1 MKKIDSLLQKAA
13 LFEKLAVY
21 GDRGSFLRAF
31 AQESQTLEQ
40 AQEAGGGWSNR
51 PRPGIP
57 APDPAAFGPS
67 MEGGSSPL
75 DYGSSPGSNIKD
87 YPKQN
92 VPGKVYPPIPKL
104 VQEHLSSIVTNR
116 RWGIPLLRNDGQIGP
131 ATEIALDAFK
141 KNMGLTPTT
150 PNSLVFPIIEK
161 EFAKDNATDWD
172 DVNNRKLQ
180 NNPAAFNGL
189 NIAPST
195 PFMGK
200 K

>member
-57 APDPAAFGPS
+57 APDPEAFGPS
-67 MEGGSSPL
+67 MDGGSSPL

-87 YPKQN
+87 FPAKSAPATNTGPSVTKIQN
-92 VPGKVYPPIPKL
+92 NLNYVLFGDPNNRLMPTPIK
-104 VQEHLSSIVTNR
+104 
-116 RWGIPLLRNDGQIGP
+116 NDGIFGDETKGAVRLFKEKFPRATSLNGP
-131 ATEIALDAFK
+131 ALYNYLNQLAESIHEAEAMK
-141 KNMGLTPTT
+141 KQQQAQL
-150 PNSLVFPIIEK
+150 
-161 EFAKDNATDWD
+161 AT
-172 DVNNRKLQ
+172 
-180 NNPAAFNGL
+180 G
-189 NIAPST
+189 PSVKT
-195 PFMGK
+195 
-200 K
+200 